1 MSKKLEIVY
10 GNRNISEN
18 IKKECY
24 DFFGVDIVDI
34 LDNIFSLDIKKNI
47 DYQDIRY
54 QIATGNHLDMRELMR
69 PNYLKSI
76 VVDDYKFDKD
86 KLLYIDVTV
95 KEALDDKKYILYF
108 DLDNNKILV
117 EEDKE
122 IGPNNEFEYK
132 IIDEKP
138 YRSIEELFDGHFKAD
153 IEENQSFKKVE
164 ALLVKEIF
172 KNEKDNNSRLI
183 KLHTSQGNRG
193 ITINEDNKEFSL
205 FRYYFD
211 NSKITSYITLKVEK
225 KESIRSYAYK
235 DFEKNEIYYKKFM
248 IEDMVDAYITAI
260 GNENNIESSLM
271 LYDRIQSKLIN
282 IPDKYLYQL
291 EIKTQNK
298 GEFGKS
304 DVQEILT
311 DTNGVISIS
320 TNENVKKKVKNRS

>member
-1 MSKKLEIVY
+1 
-10 GNRNISEN
+10 
-18 IKKECY
+18 
-24 DFFGVDIVDI
+24 
-34 LDNIFSLDIKKNI
+34 
-47 DYQDIRY
+47 
-54 QIATGNHLDMRELMR
+54 MR

-76 VVDDYKFDKD
+76 VIDDYKFDKD
-86 KLLYIDVTV
+86 KLLYLDVTV
-95 KEALDDKKYILYF
+95 KEVLNNKKYILYF
-108 DLDNNKILV
+108 DLDNKKVIL

-122 IGPNNEFEYK
+122 IEPNNEFEYK
-132 IIDEKP
+132 IIYENHKQHFIGESSVGHGD
-138 YRSIEELFDGHFKAD
+138 RLFMLNIGEDQNSKVIKGEDK
-153 IEENQSFKKVE
+153 SFKKVK

-172 KNEKDNNSRLI
+172 KNEKDNHTKLI

-193 ITINEDNKEFSL
+193 ITLMEDDKEFSL

-211 NSKITSYITLKVEK
+211 NSMITSYITLKVEK

-271 LYDRIQSKLIN
+271 LYDKIQSKLIN